1 MNEDILNQLGQPSEM
16 PEGEEESTEVKVED
30 KKKTSSKPLDDE
42 VIASMMANGDNTRG
56 MFEPDESELVDKK
69 KKEKLHQD
77 PDEDV
82 KLKTKG
88 DAKPSD
94 KYAKE
99 FQKDMIKNPQDY
111 YINTP
116 KGKMTVKDAREKGY
130 DPVTKR
136 FRKQK
141 NSKREQELLGQLND
155 KDRAAVEKMM
165 DPSQVGLAPADA
177 QAMGLKPDSKMI
189 RQGNPLE
196 ESAGPAPSPA
206 QVATPM
212 SAPAAQPGP
221 MPGQAPAGGAPDIM
235 SLLGGNT

>member
-1 MNEDILNQLGQPSEM
+1 MEEDILNQLGQPSEE
-16 PEGEEESTEVKVED
+16 PNEEVKVEE
-30 KKKTSSKPLDDE
+30 KKKSSNKPLDDE
-42 VIASMMANGDNTRG
+42 VIASMMANGDNTKG
-56 MFEPDESELVDKK
+56 MFEPDESEVKDKD
-69 KKEKLHQD
+69 EKLHED
-77 PDEDV
+77 PDEKV

-88 DAKPSD
+88 NAKPSD
-94 KYAKE
+94 KYATE
-99 FQKDMIKNPQDY
+99 FQKDMLKNPQDY

-116 KGKMTVKDAREKGY
+116 KGKMTVKEAREKGY

-136 FRKQK
+136 FRLKK
-141 NSKREQELLGQLND
+141 NTKREQELLGQLNE

-189 RQGNPLE
+189 RQGNPME
-196 ESAGPAPSPA
+196 EQPPA

-235 SLLGGNT
+235 SLLGGNA